1 MSCVI
6 RRISLFISG
15 LRCSFC
21 CFRDFVEYSGM
32 GKCSAIFTNVTDN
45 SFPVFQTNS
54 RLHRAIYYT
63 HEVHGLKNV
72 VVVSSM
78 SLVETNDNKILF
90 LFSRISIQ
98 VTSTFLPTAVK
109 FHYVFNLRDLSNI
122 FQVCLFF
129 N

>member
-1 MSCVI
+1 MPYI
-6 RRISLFISG
+6 TP
-15 LRCSFC
+15 
-21 CFRDFVEYSGM
+21 M
-32 GKCSAIFTNVTDN
+32 K
-45 SFPVFQTNS
+45 
-54 RLHRAIYYT
+54 
-63 HEVHGLKNV
+63 VHGLKNV
-72 VVVSSM
+72 VVVSNI

-122 FQVCLFF
+122 FQVCLFV